1 MLRQPTLAPRLLALA
16 LLVVA
21 VAPTRSASG
30 QEPTKG
36 HLTSA
41 EVKQGKVAAGA
52 EPTEPGHERQAE
64 SDHQSPNIM
73 EVQSPLAIWTVIV
86 FGLLLLILGR
96 FAWRPVIRA
105 MHEREAHLEQVLRDS
120 ERARN
125 EAEAIAANHRKQ
137 LAGAAD
143 EVRAL
148 IEQAR
153 KEAQVSADS
162 IVKKAQAEAE
172 SARERAEREIT
183 GARDLALM
191 EIWSKTADLAV
202 SVAGRVLEKELG
214 DSDHRRLV
222 EAALNELPSNGRE
235 RGQA

>member
-1 MLRQPTLAPRLLALA
+1 M
-16 LLVVA
+16 V
-21 VAPTRSASG
+21 
-30 QEPTKG
+30 
-36 HLTSA
+36 
-41 EVKQGKVAAGA
+41 A
-52 EPTEPGHERQAE
+52 EPTEPGHEGEAQAN
-64 SDHQSPNIM
+64 HHSPNIM
-73 EVQSPLAIWTVIV
+73 EVQSPLAIYSVIV
-86 FGLLLLILGR
+86 FVLLLLILTR

-105 MHEREAHLEQVLRDS
+105 LHEREAHLQQVLLDS

-125 EAEAIAANHRKQ
+125 EAETIAANHRKQ

-153 KEAQVSADS
+153 REAQVSADS
-162 IVKKAQAEAE
+162 IVRKAQAEAE
-172 SARERAEREIT
+172 SARERAEREIS
-183 GARDLALM
+183 GARDQALM

-202 SVAGRVLEKELG
+202 SVAGRVLDKELG

>member
-1 MLRQPTLAPRLLALA
+1 MLRHPTLARGLLALTLCFA
-16 LLVVA
+16 
-21 VAPTRSASG
+21 APRGRCRGKRPA
-30 QEPTKG
+30 KG
-36 HLTSA
+36 HPTPA
-41 EVKQGKVAAGA
+41 VIQEQKFDKAA
-52 EPTEPGHERQAE
+52 EPLEPGHEGHDSAE
-64 SDHQSPNIM
+64 PAQPDITQV
-73 EVQSPLAIWTVIV
+73 ESPLAICTVIV
-86 FGLLLLILGR
+86 FGLLLVILGR
-96 FAWRPVIRA
+96 FAWRPLVRA
-105 MHEREAHLEQVLRDS
+105 MHEREAHLQQVLLDS

-125 EAEAIAANHRKQ
+125 DAEAIAANHRSQ

-153 KEAQVSADS
+153 KEAQISADS

-172 SARERAEREIT
+172 SARERAEREIS
-183 GARDLALM
+183 GARDQALM

-202 SVAGRVLEKELG
+202 SVAGRVLDKELG

-222 EAALNELPSNGRE
+222 EAALNELPSNGRD

>member
-1 MLRQPTLAPRLLALA
+1 MLRQPTLALGLLALT
-16 LLVVA
+16 LFI
-21 VAPTRSASG
+21 VAPSRPVSG

-36 HLTSA
+36 RPNTAA
-41 EVKQGKVAAGA
+41 ESKEGKFAAAA
-52 EPTEPGHERQAE
+52 EPTEPGHEGQAQSE
-64 SDHQSPNIM
+64 NKSPNIM
-73 EVQSPLAIWTVIV
+73 EIQAPLALWTVVV
-86 FGLLLLILGR
+86 FGLLLVILGR

-105 MHEREAHLEQVLRDS
+105 MHEREAHLEQVLLDS

-125 EAEAIAANHRKQ
+125 EAEAIAASHRKQ

-153 KEAQVSADS
+153 KDALVSADA
-162 IVKKAQAEAE
+162 IIKKAQAEAE
-172 SARERAEREIT
+172 SSRERAEREIT
-183 GARDLALM
+183 GARDQALM

-214 DSDHRRLV
+214 DNDHRRLV

>member
-1 MLRQPTLAPRLLALA
+1 MLRPPTLALGLLALT
-16 LLVVA
+16 LFI
-21 VAPTRSASG
+21 VAPARLVSG

-36 HLTSA
+36 RPITAA
-41 EVKQGKVAAGA
+41 ESEEGKFAAAA
-52 EPTEPGHERQAE
+52 EPTEPGHEGQAQNE
-64 SDHQSPNIM
+64 HKSPNIM
-73 EVQSPLAIWTVIV
+73 EVQAPLAIWTVVV
-86 FGLLLLILGR
+86 FGLLLVILGR

-105 MHEREAHLEQVLRDS
+105 MHEREAHLEQVLLDS

-125 EAEAIAANHRKQ
+125 EAEAIAASHRKQ

-153 KEAQVSADS
+153 KDALVSADA
-162 IVKKAQAEAE
+162 IIKKAQAEAE
-172 SARERAEREIT
+172 SSRERAEREIT
-183 GARDLALM
+183 GARDQALM

-202 SVAGRVLEKELG
+202 SVAGRVLGKELG